1 MRTQGR
7 QLWRLTFLE
16 ILTIVVVLVV
26 MVAVAIPLWRSWE
39 LRARRDAVIAAL
51 LQVQAAQDRH
61 FASQARY
68 ADDTLAHVDPPVGLG
83 LQRHSNAGHYTI
95 HIQRSAD
102 LLGYVVTA
110 RALTGIDEVG
120 DTRCA
125 EFRLDEYGR
134 RSAVDAKGQDSTADC
149 WNRL

>member
-7 QLWRLTFLE
+7 LWGLTFLE

-51 LQVQAAQDRH
+51 LQVQAAQDRY
-61 FASQARY
+61 FAAQARY

-83 LQRHSNAGHYTI
+83 LAQHSNAGHYALRI
-95 HIQRSAD
+95 ERSTD
-102 LLGYVVTA
+102 QLGYVVTA
-110 RALTGIDEVG
+110 RAITGVAEAG

-125 EFRLDEYGR
+125 EFRLDEHGR
-134 RSAVDAKGQDSTADC
+134 RSAVDAEGEDSTADC